1 MTLEPGW
8 IVLAGAA
15 TAAVPLPKD
24 AHVRV
29 TGAGLGSVEVTT

>member
-1 MTLEPGW
+1 D

-15 TAAVPLPKD
+15 TAAVPLAAG

-29 TGAGLGSVEVTT
+29 VAAGLGRVEVTAR